1 VVNIERLLQSLD
13 AEPGDSAVTIPS
25 SARAKAVRSN
35 TTVAAA
41 IDYLDF
47 SDDDSFASSASQLVA
62 VLTGDYP
69 FTGVLVDAE
78 TARRSMSGSM

>member
-1 VVNIERLLQSLD
+1 
-13 AEPGDSAVTIPS
+13 
-25 SARAKAVRSN
+25 
-35 TTVAAA
+35 VAAA